1 MTFLTPIP
9 MIIAAAIGVPVL
21 LLLYFLRLRRA
32 SLRVGSTLL
41 WDAAA
46 KDLEVNV
53 PWRMIR
59 PSWLLIL
66 QLLGLLGLCAALGRP
81 ALNTPGSAATRVVIL
96 IDRSAS
102 MNAVD
107 TLPRQPNEPARSRL
121 DDAKA
126 RAIELAQTAWR
137 SGGDSRVS
145 VVTFAQS
152 AAVLAPWT
160 RDRTTLSETIE
171 AITPSDQPGS
181 LRAAMDA
188 LASLAMENVATEAA
202 ASSVTAYILS
212 DGSFA
217 DTTPPAVPPGVDLRY
232 LRLGPAIE
240 QIGTNR
246 GIVSAQA
253 RRDFDDPATVRVTL
267 RVITTD
273 ATPGSQP
280 IRATLAGKPV
290 GTVNVALPPATR
302 TAESLTPGEAV
313 ATFAI
318 PDRTGGLLSLDLT
331 GADALASDDR
341 VEMTLDAAATPRVL
355 LVGPGPR
362 GADASPF
369 LLNYLSVAAANS
381 HEVIGRAELD
391 VRLAAS
397 QSLKDVDLIILDRV
411 DLPSLPPVPTLSF
424 GGSIPGVALVRP
436 PDASQRQRAVTWQRT
451 HPVMRDVDLSTIEFT
466 GPRTIADSPLVA
478 AGTTLTEGV
487 AGPLISAV
495 TTGAVRRVVA
505 SPDVTR
511 TTWGPDLS
519 FVIFLSNAIDWLTLQ
534 GQGRAGRWAVTGGPT
549 SVLVEPGVRQIELRP
564 PMGMP
569 VVIDVPPPALGNE
582 GQPQE
587 VSLGTLERVGTYAV
601 SGVRTGQSPLA
612 ANLLDAT
619 ESAIATRATLAVGQ
633 RSAVASL
640 PGISPPREIWTWFVL
655 AAIGL
660 LTLEWLLFA
669 IRSRL

>member
-9 MIIAAAIGVPVL
+9 MIIAAVIGVPVL

-102 MNAVD
+102 MSAVD
-107 TLPRQPNEPARSRL
+107 TAPVRQDEPARSRL
-121 DDAKA
+121 DDAKT
-126 RAIELAQTAWR
+126 RAVELAQTAWR
-137 SGGDSRVS
+137 VGGDSRVA
-145 VVTFAQS
+145 VVGFAQS
-152 AAVLAPWT
+152 ASVLAPWT

-171 AITPSDQPGS
+171 QISPTDQPGS

-188 LASLAMENVATEAA
+188 LASLAIEGTANESGTANL
-202 ASSVTAYILS
+202 TAYILS

-217 DTTPPAVPPGVDLRY
+217 DTTPPPVPPGVDLRY
-232 LRLGPAIE
+232 LRIGPAGE
-240 QIGTNR
+240 MVGVNR
-246 GIVSAQA
+246 GIVSTQA

-267 RVITTD
+267 RVMTTD
-273 ATPGSQP
+273 PAAGTQP

-290 GTVNVALPPATR
+290 GTVSVALPPAKR
-302 TAESLTPGEAV
+302 TAETLTPGEAV

-318 PDRTGGLLSLDLT
+318 PDRAGGLLSLELS
-331 GADALASDDR
+331 GSDALASDDR
-341 VEMTLDAAATPRVL
+341 VEMMLDAAATPRVI

-369 LLNYLSVAAANS
+369 LLNYLSVAAADS

-391 VRLAAS
+391 ARLTTPAA
-397 QSLKDVDLIILDRV
+397 LKGVDLIILDRI

-424 GGSIPGVALVRP
+424 GGSIPGVSLVRP
-436 PDASQRQRAVTWQRT
+436 ADASQRQRAVTWQRS
-451 HPVMRDVDLSTIEFT
+451 HPVMRDVDLSAIEFT

-478 AGTTLTEGV
+478 SGATLTEGV
-487 AGPLISAV
+487 AGPLISAI
-495 TTGAVRRVVA
+495 TTGAVRRIVA
-505 SPDVTR
+505 SQDVTR

-519 FVIFLSNAIDWLTLQ
+519 FVIFLSNAIDWLTLS
-534 GQGRAGRWAVTGGPT
+534 GQSRAGRWAVTGSPT
-549 SVLVEPGVRQIELRP
+549 SVLVEPGVRQIELRTP
-564 PMGMP
+564 AGTPTT
-569 VVIDVPPPALGNE
+569 IEVPPPALGNE
-582 GQPQE
+582 DQPQE
-587 VSLGTLERVGTYAV
+587 VSLGTLERVGTYSI
-601 SGVRTGQSPLA
+601 SGVRAGQSPLA

-640 PGISPPREIWTWFVL
+640 PGISPPREVWTWFVL
-655 AAIGL
+655 GAIVL